1 MKTVA
6 HLSDIH
12 FGSVDYAIIDPLV
25 ATIHDL
31 APDLV
36 AVSGDLTQRARSRE
50 FIEARVFLDR
60 LPKPQIV
67 VPGNHDVPLYNVFH
81 RFARPLKK
89 YRRYITDD
97 MAPLYVDEE
106 IAVIGVNTARSL
118 TIKGGRI
125 NEQQIAALRD
135 KLCDL
140 SDEIVKVVVT
150 HHPFDLPSGNLE
162 SDLVGRATL
171 AMKTLA
177 ECGVDVFLAGH
188 MHLMHTGHTAAR
200 YQMPGHSAL
209 VVQAGTATSTRHRG
223 ETNSFNLIRIE
234 GMAISVERFVWQP
247 DELRF
252 VAGARERFLRDG
264 AIWRPHDP
272 NASNG

>member
-67 VPGNHDVPLYNVFH
+67 VPGNHDVPLYNVFR
-81 RFARPLKK
+81 RFAQPLKK

-97 MAPLYVDEE
+97 IAPLYIDEE